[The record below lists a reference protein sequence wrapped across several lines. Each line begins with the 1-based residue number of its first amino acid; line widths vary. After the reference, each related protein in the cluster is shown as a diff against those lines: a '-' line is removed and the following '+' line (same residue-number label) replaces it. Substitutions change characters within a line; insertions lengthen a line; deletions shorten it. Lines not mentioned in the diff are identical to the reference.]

1 MFWGSM
7 VKKNIVLTGLLA
19 AMVFLTTAYVM
30 HIPVGTGGGYIHLG
44 DTMIYVAASLL
55 PMPYAMAAAAI
66 GGGLSDI
73 ISGAAIWAIP
83 TVIIKSL
90 MVLPFTAKAPKM
102 LCVRNAV
109 ATGIAGV
116 IGIVGYGIAGAVISM
131 LSGSAW
137 QAAVAASVASAMP
150 NVVQETA
157 GAVAFI
163 LLALAMDRL
172 HVKQRLCR
180 IADMH

>member
-1 MFWGSM
+1 M
-7 VKKNIVLTGLLA
+7 KKNIVLTGLLA

-44 DTMIYVAASLL
+44 DTMIYIAAALL
-55 PMPYAMAAAAI
+55 PAPYAMAAAAI
-66 GGGLSDI
+66 GGGLADVMT
-73 ISGAAIWAIP
+73 GAAVWAIP

-102 LCVRNAV
+102 LCTRNAV

-116 IGIVGYGIAGAVISM
+116 IGIVGYGIAGAVIPL

-137 QAAVAASVASAMP
+137 QAAVGASVASVLP
-150 NVVQETA
+150 NLVQEAA
-157 GAVAFI
+157 GAAAFI

-172 HVKQRLCR
+172 HVKQRLSR
-180 IADMH
+180 IA